1 MQDQVGDAEI
11 VRTALSSD
19 FSFFCYQL
27 FFTSLSTTSLSP
39 SISCPRF
46 VSFSFLWHAFLLAIF
61 APGVPFSPSLAL
73 NISCPRHLFLLTSLA
88 MSSRQALIISFS
100 WHRFRVP
107 TPRSAPLFS
116 FGMSSSSLRNSSLF
130 CSALLCSSL
139 SHPSLT
145 FFTLLYSARLCS
157 TLCASVCHQVAAG
170 KGPPWPLAQHLR
182 GLGAQSCRMKFALVL
197 VMIVMATPHPII
209 VDLELPPIRSGVNHM
224 EKGSALGALHSSVCC
239 CMLFRSACKP

>member
-1 MQDQVGDAEI
+1 MGLTSKLVRVVPRQGRSGSFQGLKTYYRAKENCAYGMCKTKWAMLKI

-100 WHRFRVP
+100 
-107 TPRSAPLFS
+107 
-116 FGMSSSSLRNSSLF
+116 
-130 CSALLCSSL
+130 
-139 SHPSLT
+139 
-145 FFTLLYSARLCS
+145 
-157 TLCASVCHQVAAG
+157 
-170 KGPPWPLAQHLR
+170 
-182 GLGAQSCRMKFALVL
+182 
-197 VMIVMATPHPII
+197 
-209 VDLELPPIRSGVNHM
+209 
-224 EKGSALGALHSSVCC
+224 
-239 CMLFRSACKP
+239 